1 MKGLLAIRFLA
12 LLVLLVAGACARSH
26 RLVGESQN
34 LYELRAREL
43 QGEVQSSLAASKW
56 SLVERDGTVATKR
69 DGKHAIVMAIRYLDL
84 GNQSAFALD
93 VSSLHSLDFLTFNNL
108 GANRLQLT
116 PKS

>member
-1 MKGLLAIRFLA
+1 MRGSPSAPPVTVSTAVRF
-12 LLVLLVAGACARSH
+12 
-26 RLVGESQN
+26 
-34 LYELRAREL
+34 
-43 QGEVQSSLAASKW
+43 AASKW

-108 GANRLQLT
+108 GANRLPAAIEAAQAWLDSFRT
-116 PKS
+116 SHAADLVQR